1 MMSHCGVMV
10 WNIMKSHWVSNM
22 GQIVVVVMSLEM
34 GLWLVM
40 VRVIVHILAVV
51 WVQIGSLVADVLAT
65 EVTVVTSCWA
75 SLPILLG

>member
-1 MMSHCGVMV
+1 MSDCSVMV

-34 GLWLVM
+34 GLWLIM

-51 WVQIGSLVADVLAT
+51 RVQIGSLVADVLAT
-65 EVTVVTSCWA
+65 EVTMVTSCWA

>member
-1 MMSHCGVMV
+1 MSDSGVMV

>member
-1 MMSHCGVMV
+1 MSDCSVMV
-10 WNIMKSHWVSNM
+10 WDIMKSHWVSNM

-40 VRVIVHILAVV
+40 VRVIVDILAVV
-51 WVQIGSLVADVLAT
+51 WVQIGSLVADVLPT

>member
-1 MMSHCGVMV
+1 MSNCGVMV
-10 WNIMKSHWVSNM
+10 WDIMKSHWVSYM